1 MRTASGTRGF
11 LPEIQA
17 LRAVAVTLVVLF
29 HLWPHR
35 FTGGY
40 VGVDA
45 FFVISGYLITSHLLR
60 EVDATGRLDLA
71 AFYARRARRLLPA
84 SLAVLLACLVAA
96 LFLLPVELRA
106 VNAKEILASAF
117 YVQNLYLA
125 TKAVTYSASNDVASA
140 VQHFWSLSAE
150 EQFYLFWPSLIMA
163 SLFIARRWL
172 RRRTT
177 TSIGMSL
184 LGLTL
189 LSFAFS
195 VWFTDT
201 HQSAAYFITP
211 TRAWE
216 FGLGALVV
224 LGQRRW
230 SVSGG
235 GRLVLRWAGVAGL
248 AVAGLTF
255 TEATVFPGYAAAL
268 PCLATA
274 AVIVAGDTGARDPLS
289 ALVRARATQW
299 LGNVSYSV
307 YLVHWPLIVFTPY
320 VLGSVLS
327 WPAKVGVIGV
337 TLVLAHLSKRYVED
351 ATRYVPVLVRS
362 PRRAL
367 SAALAG
373 MLVIG
378 VGVGA
383 SLAQAQQ
390 QEDQLAQAIA
400 QGGPRPCYG
409 AAAMARRVDC
419 PQAVT
424 ADATTPVVQADAPWG
439 NLPGCH
445 VVPGTPLAVRCYWG
459 TGTPSKTV
467 ALVGDSH
474 AEQWRTTLAPIARRR
489 NWAFIEI
496 YRGGCAASY
505 ASPVMFEGR
514 PQAPDHCLGWSHTL
528 TTRLRE
534 FRPSLVLTTA
544 FVRATQFGA
553 GRSGAQGFLDLWS
566 EWQKFATVAVL
577 ADIPGTG
584 GKNQPQCLAI
594 HAGNPLACS
603 TDRATALPDDDLDK
617 AVRLS
622 SRSAHPVRLV
632 DLNRYFCDR
641 PTCYAVIGGVPVY
654 YDSDHMTRR
663 FAVTLTPYLEAALT

>member
-1 MRTASGTRGF
+1 MRTTSGTRGF

-84 SLAVLLACLVAA
+84 SLAVLLVCLVAA

-125 TKAVTYSASNDVASA
+125 TKAVTYSASNDVASS

-163 SLFIARRWL
+163 SLFVARRWL

-201 HQSAAYFITP
+201 NQSAAYFITP

-224 LGQRRW
+224 LVQRRW
-230 SVSGG
+230 SVSDR

-327 WPAKVGVIGV
+327 WPAKVGIIGV

-351 ATRYVPVLVRS
+351 ATRHVPVLVRS

-383 SLAQAQQ
+383 SLAQVQR

-400 QGGPRPCYG
+400 QGGTRPCFG

-419 PQAVT
+419 PRAVT
-424 ADATTPVVQADAPWG
+424 ADEDTPVVKADAPWG
-439 NLPGCH
+439 GLPGCRI
-445 VVPGTPLAVRCYWG
+445 VPGTPLAVRCYWG
-459 TGTPSKTV
+459 PGTPAKTV
-467 ALVGDSH
+467 AVIGDSH
-474 AEQWRTTLAPIARRR
+474 AEQWRSALGLIARRR
-489 NWAFIEI
+489 NWAIIEM
-496 YRGGCAASY
+496 YRGGCAANY
-505 ASPVMFEGR
+505 APAVVFEGR
-514 PQAPDHCLGWSHTL
+514 AQTPDSCLGWSHSL
-528 TTRLRE
+528 SARLQA
-534 FRPSLVLTTA
+534 FHPSLVLTTA
-544 FVRATQFGA
+544 FVRATQFAPGS
-553 GRSGAQGFLDLWS
+553 SGAQGFLDIWS
-566 EWQKFATVAVL
+566 EWQRFAKVVVL

-594 HAGNPLACS
+594 HAGHPLACS
-603 TDRATALPDDDLDK
+603 TDRATALPDDDLDR
-617 AVRLS
+617 AARLS
-622 SRSAHPVRLV
+622 SRTAHPVRLV
-632 DLNRYFCDR
+632 DLNRYFCDH
-641 PTCYAVIGGVPVY
+641 PACYAVIGGVPVY

-663 FAVTLTPYLEAALT
+663 FAVTLTPYLEAALA